1 MSAPIRKFLL
11 KLVLEEAIRREE
23 QAYTFYE
30 EARAAVQEPAA
41 GDLLRRLAAA
51 ELRHRLKLEELQ
63 RHAGPELTLETA
75 SPEEAELL
83 DSEEPVRFS
92 PGQPVRVEDV
102 WKVALAK
109 ERQAQAAYTLLARK
123 AVLEV
128 FREVFTYLS
137 AEEGRHVEWVQ
148 GMAGA

>member
-1 MSAPIRKFLL
+1 MSAAVRKFLL

-30 EARAAVQEPAA
+30 DARAAVQEPAA
-41 GDLLRRLAAA
+41 SDLLRRLAGA

-75 SPEEAELL
+75 SPEEVELL
-83 DSEEPVRFS
+83 VSADPVRFA
-92 PGQPVRVEDV
+92 PGQPIRIEDV
-102 WKVALAK
+102 WRIALAK
-109 ERQAQAAYTLLARK
+109 ERQAQAAYALLARK
-123 AVLEV
+123 AALEV
-128 FREVFTYLS
+128 FREVFTFLS
-137 AEEGRHVEWVQ
+137 AEEGRHVEWVR